1 MRRRTRL
8 SAALGLRARE
18 TKYGSIRLVAN
29 SSVPDE
35 SVVRAGD
42 SCCDWNIVRD
52 AVCSGTFIPCAQFME
67 IEWLM
72 VAILCVS
79 GVGMLNI
86 AFSFVP
92 RLDAVLPA
100 GTRAALR
107 VFLLYV
113 APVLIVVGA
122 LWIAFS
128 PSWYALFNDPELLC
142 D

>member
-1 MRRRTRL
+1 MNRWYALAILAATGI
-8 SAALGLRARE
+8 SFGMPFALG
-18 TKYGSIRLVAN
+18 
-29 SSVPDE
+29 P
-35 SVVRAGD
+35 
-42 SCCDWNIVRD
+42 
-52 AVCSGTFIPCAQFME
+52 FIPCAQFME